1 MLRVLKGV
9 WALRIH
15 YLENHLLACSS
26 SVDLLQSREGL
37 FTSLSSKPLEV
48 CDSLWLSM
56 DLEYVL
62 VLSPAP
68 LKLEHLVGE
77 RHVCTL
83 KPPTL
88 ITKLPQQ
95 DPTNEI
101 KTRIERKIE
110 PYSESRLQTI
120 TGVCVWGLQ
129 SGLWMKWWWVWEH
142 GRYWFWF
149 STG

>member
-1 MLRVLKGV
+1 MGLKGV

-15 YLENHLLACSS
+15 YLENHLLAWSS

-37 FTSLSSKPLEV
+37 FTFYTQPLEV

-56 DLEYVL
+56 DLECVL
-62 VLSPAP
+62 VLSPGP

-101 KTRIERKIE
+101 KTRTERKIE
-110 PYSESRLQTI
+110 LYSESRLQTI
-120 TGVCVWGLQ
+120 TGEGVSGLQ
-129 SGLWMKWWWVWEH
+129 PGLWMKWWWVWEH
-142 GRYWFWF
+142 GLYWFWF

>member
-1 MLRVLKGV
+1 M
-9 WALRIH
+9 AQH
-15 YLENHLLACSS
+15 
-26 SVDLLQSREGL
+26 
-37 FTSLSSKPLEV
+37 
-48 CDSLWLSM
+48 

-101 KTRIERKIE
+101 KMRIERKIE
-110 PYSESRLQTI
+110 QYSESRLQTI
-120 TGVCVWGLQ
+120 TGEGVWGLQ
-129 SGLWMKWWWVWEH
+129 SGLWMKWW
-142 GRYWFWF
+142 
-149 STG
+149 

>member
-1 MLRVLKGV
+1 MIWVLKWV

-15 YLENHLLACSS
+15 YLENHLLAWSS

-37 FTSLSSKPLEV
+37 FTFYTQPLEV
-48 CDSLWLSM
+48 CDRLWLSV
-56 DLEYVL
+56 DLECVL
-62 VLSPAP
+62 VLSPGP

-101 KTRIERKIE
+101 KTRTERKIE
-110 PYSESRLQTI
+110 LYSESRLQTI
-120 TGVCVWGLQ
+120 TGEGVSGLQ
-129 SGLWMKWWWVWEH
+129 PGLWMKWWWVWEH
-142 GRYWFWF
+142 GLYWFWF